1 MQSDHPEFDL
11 IVIGAGMAGL
21 SAAARAAEAGL
32 KVVVI
37 EAAAEVGGSA
47 AMSGGIL
54 WTLES
59 TAKMLYHGGGDPALG
74 ALVAAGYRDAIAWL
88 RGRGVHMSNV
98 VNPLNGRGYQADMLG
113 HFTQAVVTVEGAGGV
128 VVRDTRVERLLT
140 GGDGRVIGA
149 RTVHADGEM
158 DIFAPWTLLST
169 GGYQGSA
176 ELREA
181 YLGPNGR
188 DMLLRSNPTSDG
200 AGLRLG
206 LAAGGTAPA
215 GNIGFYGHLVSGSPA
230 WGDPRLFTRLSQY
243 HSDYTVLLNEAG
255 ERFCDESA
263 GDHANT
269 HRTLQQPGGRALMV
283 SDDAIHQ
290 AHGVTAVVEVA
301 PPEDRMQVALDN
313 GGEGIVAGTLEEIAG
328 FASAHGFDG
337 DRCLATLLDYNWC
350 AREDWENLAPPR
362 VHLPHKPLAKAPYY
376 ALIVYPAITFTFAG
390 LRCDDHMRVLR
401 EDGAPIGGLLAAGA
415 DVGDIYRTGYGGG
428 LAAALMTGLRAVGT
442 VTAGR

>member
-1 MQSDHPEFDL
+1 MQDEQLTFDL

-32 KVVVI
+32 RVVVI

-59 TAKMLYHGGGDPALG
+59 TAKMAYHGGGDPAFS
-74 ALVAAGYRDAIAWL
+74 ALVAQGYRDGVAWL
-88 RGRGVHMSNV
+88 RGRDVHMSNV
-98 VNPLNGRGYQADMLG
+98 VNPLNGRGYQADLLG
-113 HFTQAVVTVEGAGGV
+113 HFAQAVVTVEGAGGI

-140 GGDGRVIGA
+140 DAEGRVVGA
-149 RTVHADGEM
+149 HTVHADGEM

-169 GGYQGSA
+169 GGFQGSA

-188 DMLLRSNPTSDG
+188 SVLLRSNPTSDG

-206 LAAGGTAPA
+206 TAAGGDAPK
-215 GNIGFYGHLVSGSPA
+215 GNLGFYGHLVSGSPA

-255 ERFCDESA
+255 HRFCDESE

-269 HRTLQQPGGRALMV
+269 HQTLQQPGGRALMV

-301 PPEDRMQVALDN
+301 PPEDRMQVALEH
-313 GGEGIVAGTLEEIAG
+313 GGEGIVADTLDEIAS
-328 FASAHGFDG
+328 FAGAHGFDRG
-337 DRCLATLLDYNWC
+337 QCLATLSDYNRC
-350 AREDWENLAPPR
+350 AREDWENLSPPR
-362 VHLPHKPLAKAPYY
+362 VHQPHKPLARAPYY
-376 ALIVYPAITFTFAG
+376 GLIVYPAITFTFAG
-390 LRCDDHMRVLR
+390 LRCDDRMRVLR
-401 EDGAPIGGLLAAGA
+401 ADGAPVGGLLAAGA
-415 DVGDIYRTGYGGG
+415 DVGDVYRGGYGGG
-428 LAAALMTGLRAVGT
+428 LAAALTTGLRAAGT
-442 VTAGR
+442 VMGG